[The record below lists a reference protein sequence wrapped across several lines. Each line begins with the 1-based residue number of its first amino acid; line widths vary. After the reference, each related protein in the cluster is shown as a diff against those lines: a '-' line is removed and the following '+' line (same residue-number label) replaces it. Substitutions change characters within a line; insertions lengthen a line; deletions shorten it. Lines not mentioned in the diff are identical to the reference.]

1 MLIIKLLSMED
12 PRMKKL
18 LVFLTMVVFSL
29 GLMSACPE
37 KKEEPAPA
45 SDTET
50 MEKKTDEGT
59 TTEEGTKEETDGI
72 RSPRVYGPGP
82 AGSAAGRTCQKT

>member
-1 MLIIKLLSMED
+1 
-12 PRMKKL
+12 MKKL

-37 KKEEPAPA
+37 KKEEGAPT

-50 MEKKTDEGT
+50 MEKKTDEDT
-59 TTEEGTKEETDGI
+59 TTEEGTKEEADDDAMNDTDTD
-72 RSPRVYGPGP
+72 
-82 AGSAAGRTCQKT
+82 AQDTATAN